1 MKRKKGFTLIEL
13 LAIIVILAI
22 IAVITVPIILD
33 IIEDSKGK
41 AAVDSAYGFK
51 DAVEK
56 YYMTANMSNSE
67 IKMNGKYSIN
77 NGIIE
82 GPSIE
87 STEITVS
94 GTKPSLGYLTY
105 NNNKIQ
111 DACLIIDEYQII
123 YSDGKFTNEGKNDYC
138 EIDADLEHNS
148 WATIK
153 ANLKR
158 NRNVYD
164 EQIGMEKEIE
174 IDGISYTVRLANTSP
189 CPEGWTGSETACGV
203 VIEFVDTIID
213 TDNNNAEGHIMNSSN
228 TNAGGWP
235 ASEMYSY
242 INTTIFNKLPN
253 ELKTDGMIIN
263 TKSLSGYGSGSAN
276 FESSDKLYLLS
287 YVELFGT
294 NYGNDT
300 LKLAT
305 DQSPK
310 GTRQLDYYKKTGTN
324 KIKSTVGGTATVWW
338 LRSAF
343 AGYSNWYIAIGT
355 NGNAGGNGVL
365 SASGVAPAFRI
376 ME

>member
-41 AAVDSAYGFK
+41 AAIDSAYGFK

-77 NGIIE
+77 NGIID

-87 STEITVS
+87 NTEITVS

-138 EIDADLEHNS
+138 EIDADFEHNS

-158 NRNVYD
+158 NRNAYD

-253 ELKTDGMIIN
+253 ELKTEGMIIN
-263 TKSLSGYGSGSAN
+263 TKTISGAN
-276 FESSDKLYLLS
+276 GANANYESNDKLYLLS

-294 NYGNDT
+294 NYTYDNV
-300 LKLAT
+300 KLAT
-305 DQSPK
+305 TQAPK
-310 GTRQLDYYKKTGTN
+310 GTRQLDYYKKSGTN
-324 KIKSTVGGTATVWW
+324 KRKTTVGGTATVYW

-343 AGYSNWYIAIGT
+343 SNYSNWYVVVGT
-355 NGNAGGNGVL
+355 DDSAGGNGVL